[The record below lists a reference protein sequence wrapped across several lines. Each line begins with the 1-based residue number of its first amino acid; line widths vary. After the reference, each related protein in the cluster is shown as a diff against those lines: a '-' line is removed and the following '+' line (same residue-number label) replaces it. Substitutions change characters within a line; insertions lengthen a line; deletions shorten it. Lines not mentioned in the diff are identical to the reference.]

1 MQRRILPFT
10 TVALIGICLGSIFQ
24 PLMYLQA
31 LAQQGQ
37 QANCQTF
44 KETGQTVCGR
54 FLTYWQTHGGLA
66 QQGFPISG
74 EFQEQSDLN
83 GHTYTVQYFERA
95 VFEYH
100 PEFQPPNDVLLSQLG
115 TFQYKRKYGSGTT
128 GGGGQPAATPTPL
141 PPAFV

>member
-10 TVALIGICLGSIFQ
+10 TVALIALCLGSIFQ
-24 PLMYLQA
+24 PLTYLQA

-44 KETGQTVCGR
+44 PETGQTVCGK

-66 QQGFPISG
+66 QQGYPISG
-74 EFQEQSDLN
+74 EFQEKSDLN
-83 GHTYTVQYFERA
+83 GQTYTVQYFERA

-100 PEFQPPNDVLLSQLG
+100 PEHKGTSYEVLLSL
-115 TFQYKRKYGSGTT
+115 
-128 GGGGQPAATPTPL
+128 
-141 PPAFV
+141 